1 MKMLF
6 KLYNWFKKH
15 FTKMKK
21 IKKYRIS
28 PDESM
33 CLAMSVVDSPA
44 IESEFI
50 ALSKQEVENF
60 AAVEKNERRMIYGC
74 ALRADFP
81 IYRKKGDEEFYIEF
95 SAEAIDKISKRF
107 FKDGFQKHWTQ
118 DHADEVEGLTI
129 VESWIKESNTMDKS
143 VALGLSSEIPVGS
156 WFIGAYCE
164 NDELWESVKAGK
176 YHGFS
181 AEAVVSFEDFEAQK
195 PSEIDPL
202 EPEAL
207 EAQTPAAEPV
217 VETPKAEEPK
227 NEVPVAEEPKVEQP
241 KNEKPAV
248 EEPKPEAPAAETP
261 AVEEAPKAEDKHFEE
276 LINTLRD
283 EIKALKESNGSLQEK
298 INEMGK
304 QPSVQPINTNAK
316 SAGGGDS
323 YSQWREQMRGMIG

>member
-1 MKMLF
+1 
-6 KLYNWFKKH
+6 
-15 FTKMKK
+15 MKK
-21 IKKYRIS
+21 MKKYRIS

-50 ALSKQEVENF
+50 ALSKEKEVENF

-81 IYRKKGDEEFYIEF
+81 IYRKKEDDEFYIEF

-107 FKDGFQKHWTQ
+107 MKDGFQKHWTQ

-129 VESWIKESNTMDKS
+129 TESWIKESMTMDKS
-143 VALGLSSEIPVGS
+143 VALGLSSDIPVGS

-164 NDELWESVKAGK
+164 NDDLWNAVKEGK

-195 PSEIDPL
+195 PADIEPL

-207 EAQTPAAEPV
+207 EAQEPAVEQPV
-217 VETPKAEEPK
+217 VEEPKAVEQPVVEEPK
-227 NEVPVAEEPKVEQP
+227 NEEPVVEQPKPEEPVAEEPKVE
-241 KNEKPAV
+241 
-248 EEPKPEAPAAETP
+248 EPKQ
-261 AVEEAPKAEDKHFEE
+261 EDKHLEE

-304 QPSVQPINTNAK
+304 QPSVQPINTNPK
-316 SAGGGDS
+316 NGGGADS
-323 YSQWREQMRGMIG
+323 YASWRETMRNMIG